1 MLELIKEALAKEDLA
16 TLYAIYEDQNAPIE
30 RQTRQELEQLM
41 SEMAIE
47 LFHQAVADKRKLDS
61 QDKREQFVLR
71 IIYEIVLGLYATG
84 DTEHAMQELTLLV
97 FVSKEGEFKEA
108 MKMHLLALLL
118 GVEYELFLEEFLG
131 DETQEHFYISHF
143 TDQAQRRL
151 ESELKVLEDY
161 LASFKKLAK

>member
-1 MLELIKEALAKEDLA
+1 M
-16 TLYAIYEDQNAPIE
+16 
-30 RQTRQELEQLM
+30 
-41 SEMAIE
+41 
-47 LFHQAVADKRKLDS
+47 
-61 QDKREQFVLR
+61 LR